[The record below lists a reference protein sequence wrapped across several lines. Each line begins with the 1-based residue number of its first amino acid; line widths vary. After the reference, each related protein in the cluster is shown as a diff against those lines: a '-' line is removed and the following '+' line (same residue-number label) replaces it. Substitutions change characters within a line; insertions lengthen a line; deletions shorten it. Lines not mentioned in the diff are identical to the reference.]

1 MSLAKLLKSIIDNP
15 EDLSTLPQ
23 AVELASKMEEESTS
37 HLDRIAT
44 LQDNYRK
51 LLQMV
56 PIPGNEPEPEP
67 EPEPL
72 ATPDQAVA
80 EIIEGM
86 KNY

>member
-15 EDLSTLPQ
+15 EDLSALPQ
-23 AVELASKMEEESTS
+23 AVELATQLEEENAGY
-37 HLDRIAT
+37 LDRIAT

-67 EPEPL
+67 EPEPMP
-72 ATPDQAVA
+72 TPEQAVA
-80 EIIEGM
+80 EILEEM

>member
-23 AVELASKMEEESTS
+23 AVELATKLEEENTS
-37 HLDRIAT
+37 YLDRIAT

-67 EPEPL
+67 EPEPMP
-72 ATPDQAVA
+72 TPEQAVA
-80 EIIEGM
+80 EILEEM